1 MLEKQRRGED
11 SQPSKAKRN
20 WCRFPAQPIH
30 LQSPSLSA
38 AQHPNIS
45 PAPTGKSIPIRSQ
58 LRIASTYL
66 TTSLAPSSRHRACSP
81 QPPGPRSLEPDQHG
95 VHRVTGTFC
104 HPPAQSTTRHL
115 WGFKPS
121 LINKTARGSRQCH
134 FTVWSLVGQGK
145 VESSPVD
152 GSSQSLLVTRGG
164 SAALPPEDPT
174 PICKQKHK

>member
-1 MLEKQRRGED
+1 MQVPCPAHPSAV
-11 SQPSKAKRN
+11 SQPI
-20 WCRFPAQPIH
+20 CRPAPPHLTRSHRQVHPHPVPAQNRFH
-30 LQSPSLSA
+30 LPDDLPCTIIKTQSLL
-38 AQHPNIS
+38 
-45 PAPTGKSIPIRSQ
+45 PTTPR
-58 LRIASTYL
+58 
-66 TTSLAPSSRHRACSP
+66 
-81 QPPGPRSLEPDQHG
+81 PPEPDQYG

-104 HPPAQSTTRHL
+104 HPPARSTTRHL

-152 GSSQSLLVTRGG
+152 GSRQSPLVTRGG

>member
-20 WCRFPAQPIH
+20 RCRFPAQPIH
-30 LQSPSLSA
+30 LQSPSPSA
-38 AQHPNIS
+38 AQHPHIS
-45 PAPTGKSIPIRSQ
+45 PAPTGRSIPIRSQ

-66 TTSLAPSSRHRACSP
+66 TTSLAPSSTQSLLP
-81 QPPGPRSLEPDQHG
+81 TTPRSLEPDQYG

-104 HPPAQSTTRHL
+104 HPPTQSTTRHL